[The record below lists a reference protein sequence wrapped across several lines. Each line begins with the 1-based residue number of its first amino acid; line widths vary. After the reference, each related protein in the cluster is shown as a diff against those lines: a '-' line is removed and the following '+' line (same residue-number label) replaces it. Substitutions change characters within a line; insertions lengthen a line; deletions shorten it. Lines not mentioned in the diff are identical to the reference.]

1 MSKEVLLDEKSKCIG
16 ILSDLSLEGIRNPRE
31 LVQVIGE
38 HIPKLIEDHSVN
50 FEEKI
55 HICEA
60 FRKELSDITRRDVG
74 YDISRT
80 ARREISNID
89 MVELSIFEKYN
100 IFEREFV
107 DILPRFVYCGI
118 DYLEPEHRETI
129 LKGIK
134 TLLKNKVKI
143 PHLKKDMIFIL
154 YRELEERGYKFSL
167 LERIKISL
175 FAF

>member
-1 MSKEVLLDEKSKCIG
+1 MSKEVLLDEKSKYIG
-16 ILSDLSLEGIRNPRE
+16 ILNDLSLMGIRNPRE

-60 FRKELSDITRRDVG
+60 FRKELSDITGRDVG

-100 IFEREFV
+100 IFEREFIE
-107 DILPRFVYCGI
+107 ILPRFVYYGI
-118 DYLEPEHRETI
+118 DYLTLEHREII

-134 TLLKNKVKI
+134 ALLKNKVKI
-143 PHLKKDMIFIL
+143 PQPKKDVIFIL
-154 YRELEERGYKFSL
+154 YKELKGKGYKFSL